1 MVRKIKIIKIKKANQ
16 INMAFNKYLTSTD
29 NYHNRKLE
37 ESSKILKILEKIN
50 QNSRKQ

>member
-1 MVRKIKIIKIKKANQ
+1 
-16 INMAFNKYLTSTD
+16 MAFNKYLTSTD